1 MNSSKQI
8 DVSIC
13 IVNWNAKNLLARCL
27 ESIKDKTTALA
38 YEIIIVDNNS
48 QDGSVRMVKLE
59 HPECLLIESKKNL
72 GFAKGNNRAL
82 EQASGKYILY
92 LNPDTE
98 LISNAIYGMFDFLE
112 KNTDFGA
119 VGCKL
124 VDSDGHIQFTC
135 ARAFPSPLNQF
146 TLLTMLNKLLPTSR
160 TFSTVE
166 MNYWDHMDS
175 REIDCLSGACI
186 MARKDIIDSIN
197 GFDESYFMYAED
209 VDLCYR
215 IKKQSWRIYYLSEYS
230 IFHHEGGSSKQRSN
244 RHFASVMQRTSN
256 YYFINKHFGRIKAYE
271 FRASVCVGSFIRLLA
286 LAILV
291 PVYIIYKPGKISTG
305 VFGKYSNLF
314 LWSIGL
320 REVQG

>member
-1 MNSSKQI
+1 MNSSIKI

-13 IVNWNAKNLLARCL
+13 IVNWNAKNLLQRCL
-27 ESIKDKTTALA
+27 ESIKDKTAGLA

-48 QDGSVRMVKLE
+48 QDDSVRMVKFE
-59 HPECLLIESKKNL
+59 YPECLIVESKINL
-72 GFAKGNNRAL
+72 GFAKGNNRAV
-82 EQASGKYILY
+82 EEASGKYILY

-98 LISNAIYGMFDFLE
+98 LVSNAIYGLFCFLE
-112 KNTDFGA
+112 KNADYGA

-135 ARAFPSPLNQF
+135 ARTFPTPLNQF
-146 TLLTMLNKLLPTSR
+146 TLLTMLNKLLPNSR

-186 MARKDIIDSIN
+186 MVRKHIIDSIN
-197 GFDESYFMYAED
+197 GFDENYFMYAED

-215 IKKQSWRIYYLSEYS
+215 IKKQSWRIYYLAEYS

-256 YYFINKHFGRIKAYE
+256 FYFINKHFGQIKAYE
-271 FRASVCVGSFIRLLA
+271 FRASVCVGSLVRLLA
-286 LAILV
+286 LVVLV
-291 PVYIIYKPGKISTG
+291 PFYVIYKPDRISTE
-305 VFGKYSNLF
+305 VFGKYLNLF